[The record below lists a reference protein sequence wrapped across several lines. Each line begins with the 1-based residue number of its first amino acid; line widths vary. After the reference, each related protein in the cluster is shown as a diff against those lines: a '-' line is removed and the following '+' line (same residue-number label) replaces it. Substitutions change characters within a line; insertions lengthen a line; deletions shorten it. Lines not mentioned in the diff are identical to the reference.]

1 MPRETVWLLQT
12 GVRSDGQSRVRPG
25 SSPAFYSGENYHEST
40 CYIRFGMLKPGM
52 WGSEGMPKIS
62 ILPDNLSAEIMPG
75 TSLLKCAELMGI
87 DLLHSCGGVAACTT
101 CRVVV
106 RAGKENLSPLEL
118 AEAEVLSESG
128 ILHSHRLACQARILG
143 DVMFERPA

>member
-1 MPRETVWLLQT
+1 M
-12 GVRSDGQSRVRPG
+12 G
-25 SSPAFYSGENYHEST
+25 
-40 CYIRFGMLKPGM
+40 
-52 WGSEGMPKIS
+52 GSESVPKIL
-62 ILPDNLSAEIMPG
+62 ILPDNLSAEILPG

-87 DLLHSCGGVAACTT
+87 ELLHSCGGVAACTT

-106 RAGKENLSPLEL
+106 KAGKENLSRVEL

-143 DVMFERPA
+143 DVVFERPV